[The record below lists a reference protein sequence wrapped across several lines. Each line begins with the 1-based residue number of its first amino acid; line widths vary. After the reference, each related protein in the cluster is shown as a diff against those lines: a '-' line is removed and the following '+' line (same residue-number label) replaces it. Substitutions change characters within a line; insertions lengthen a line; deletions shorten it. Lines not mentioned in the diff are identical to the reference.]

1 MTPPS
6 PNLITLDQYMYLDNR
21 NRKLLK
27 LCILKEKSLA
37 QNKKKSFVQLA
48 SSGKS
53 IEASMNNILP
63 KIDDTNLSKAE
74 S

>member
-48 SSGKS
+48 SSGRS

-63 KIDDTNLSKAE
+63 KIDDTNLSKA
-74 S
+74 

>member
-48 SSGKS
+48 SSGRS
-53 IEASMNNILP
+53 IEGSMNNILP

>member
-48 SSGKS
+48 SSGRS

>member
-1 MTPPS
+1 
-6 PNLITLDQYMYLDNR
+6 MYLDNR

-48 SSGKS
+48 SSGRS